1 MKKSRPIEE
10 LKPGDLLTKMEVC
23 CLFCKKLQISYDT
36 YYKKIRPLLKFR
48 NLMDPLGFPA
58 AAIPLS
64 KRMPYEIAVGIV
76 NLMIGNRQP
85 DDPPQDKLK
94 EYYYRM
100 DSEED

>member
-1 MKKSRPIEE
+1 MKKTRPIEE

-23 CLFCKKLQISYDT
+23 RLFCKKLQISHDT

-64 KRMPYEIAVGIV
+64 ERMPYEIAVGIV
-76 NLMIGNRQP
+76 NMMIGNRQP
-85 DDPPQDKLK
+85 DAPPQDKLK

-100 DSEED
+100 DSEKD